1 MSIEVQVE
9 FIAKTT
15 VRTIA
20 YVHDDD
26 GNLVDPTAS
35 IKATI
40 TDSDGTVVADAEDM
54 SKTATGTY
62 EHFLYT
68 TTSFVKDWYQGEV
81 ATVDGVGAT
90 AKTSVGNYSF
100 RLK

>member
-1 MSIEVQVE
+1 MSIEVQIE

-20 YVHDDD
+20 YVYDDD
-26 GNLVDPTAS
+26 GKLVDPTAS

-40 TDSDGTVVADAEDM
+40 TDPAGTKVANAEDM
-54 SKTATGTY
+54 TKIATGTY

-68 TTSFVKDWYQGEV
+68 TTNFVKGWQLGEV
-81 ATVDGVGAT
+81 ATVDGTGAT
-90 AKTSVGNYSF
+90 AKTSLGHYSF

>member
-1 MSIEVQVE
+1 MSIEVQIE
-9 FIAKTT
+9 FTAKTT

-26 GNLVDPTAS
+26 GNLVDPTSS

-40 TDSDGTVVADAEDM
+40 TDPDGTKVADAEDM

-62 EHFLYT
+62 EHYLYT
-68 TTSFVKDWYQGEV
+68 TTAFVKGWYQGEV
-81 ATVDGVGAT
+81 VTVDGSGDT

-100 RLK
+100 RVK